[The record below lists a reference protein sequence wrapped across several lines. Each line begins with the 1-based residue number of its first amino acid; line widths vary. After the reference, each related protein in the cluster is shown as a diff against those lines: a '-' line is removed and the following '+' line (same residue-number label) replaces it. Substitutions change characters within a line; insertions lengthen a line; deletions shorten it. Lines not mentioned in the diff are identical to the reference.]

1 MVCTPSSDFLQFL
14 NHYTLY
20 SLLSPAEEITICIE
34 IGSIAFQVYMG
45 NAIPFCDFLP

>member
-14 NHYTLY
+14 NYYTLY
-20 SLLSPAEEITICIE
+20 SLSPAEEITIGIE
-34 IGSIAFQVYMG
+34 IGSTALQVYMG